1 LTFDPAVARKDDKG
15 TEQENEELENSNEE
29 NNRMEEEPKKWFI
42 DLSVFREKVFI
53 VLTLCHILVNLGH
66 NTPRLHLAKFS
77 EDLGVSADA
86 ASRLFMY
93 IGITTFIGRLLS
105 GFLGDMQRVNPVY
118 VYMFGILLDSL
129 DITFLTQATT
139 YGHLIAFSFFYGL
152 ADGVIFGTFYISI
165 LYSVETSTRAS
176 AFGLSALCYGTTIAT
191 GPALAGFM
199 TDRLHSYIPS
209 FVLAAAVLFVA
220 AALLLILV
228 CDKKQ
233 T

>member
-1 LTFDPAVARKDDKG
+1 
-15 TEQENEELENSNEE
+15 
-29 NNRMEEEPKKWFI
+29 
-42 DLSVFREKVFI
+42 
-53 VLTLCHILVNLGH
+53 
-66 NTPRLHLAKFS
+66 
-77 EDLGVSADA
+77 
-86 ASRLFMY
+86 MY

-191 GPALAGFM
+191 GPALAGKYG
-199 TDRLHSYIPS
+199 S
-209 FVLAAAVLFVA
+209 
-220 AALLLILV
+220 ILKISIISKIMITSV
-228 CDKKQ
+228 
-233 T
+233 